1 MMPKSKITLVIRQG
15 KNNLYKFRK
24 SRNFKTIWLLDQVP
38 GIQSGAIAAE
48 IKNLTNLIVV
58 SLIRWSG
65 GQLSVVS

>member
-24 SRNFKTIWLLDQVP
+24 SRNFETIWLLDQVL

-58 SLIRWSG
+58 SLIRLSR